1 MKLDDHVNPNKAVV
15 DYRTDITG
23 VSATDLEG
31 VSCSLADVQVLF
43 GLSFQFFL
51 GINSLSNI
59 FRCIFVE
66 IHEEAVVKWNY
77 SSGPQLK

>member
-1 MKLDDHVNPNKAVV
+1 VKLDELVNPNKAVV

-43 GLSFQFFL
+43 GLPFQFFFFFL
-51 GINSLSNI
+51 N
-59 FRCIFVE
+59 
-66 IHEEAVVKWNY
+66 
-77 SSGPQLK
+77 